1 MSILETERLLLR
13 PPRAEDL
20 DEFVALYS
28 DPEVMRF
35 LGGVRTR
42 EQTAERLA
50 YMIRHWD
57 GFGFGIRVLLDRR
70 DVAFVGRCGIS
81 YAHALGDAELAYT
94 LARRSWGQGLATE
107 AARVT
112 LEDAFSRLGLP
123 RVVAY
128 AEPDNTASRR
138 VLLKLGMTPDGT
150 AAINGRPALRYR
162 IESGA
167 ARQPS

>member
-13 PPRAEDL
+13 PPCAEDL
-20 DEFVALYS
+20 EHFVALYS
-28 DPEVMRF
+28 DPAVMRF
-35 LGGVRTR
+35 LDGVRTR

-50 YMIRHWD
+50 YMIRHWE

-70 DVAFVGRCGIS
+70 DSSFVGRCGIS

-94 LARRSWGQGLATE
+94 LVRHSWGQGLATE
-107 AARVT
+107 AARAT
-112 LEDAFSRLGLP
+112 LAEALGRLSLP

-138 VLLKLGMTPDGT
+138 VLLKVGMTADGT
-150 AAINGRPALRYR
+150 ASINGRPALRYR
-162 IESGA
+162 IDRGGA
-167 ARQPS
+167 SLC